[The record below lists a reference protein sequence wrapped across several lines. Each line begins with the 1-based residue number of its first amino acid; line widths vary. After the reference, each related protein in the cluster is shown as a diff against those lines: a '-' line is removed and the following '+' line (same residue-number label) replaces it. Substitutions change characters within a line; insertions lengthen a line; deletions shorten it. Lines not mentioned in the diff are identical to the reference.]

1 MTRDGPTAVGRSDT
15 REIAMSR
22 ILVPIP
28 VGELVDK
35 LTILE
40 IKSERI
46 AEPAKLVNIRRELA
60 LLNQTWQDSGLSQRD
75 IGAQRSELKRINE
88 TLWQIEDAIRRKEA
102 AGVFDKQFIELAR
115 SVYIQNDRRAAVKRA
130 INTRLGSALIE
141 EKSYPDYRPPDV
153 N

>member
-1 MTRDGPTAVGRSDT
+1 
-15 REIAMSR
+15 MSQ

-46 AEPAKLVNIRRELA
+46 AEPAKLANIRRELS
-60 LLNQTWQDSGLSQRD
+60 LLNQTWQDSGLAQRG
-75 IGAQRSELKRINE
+75 INAQRSELKRINE
-88 TLWQIEDAIRRKEA
+88 TLWQIEDAIRRMEA
-102 AGVFDKQFIELAR
+102 AGVFDEQFIELAR

-153 N
+153 D